1 MAYNLIDV
9 PGKKLDDIINQNIE
23 KSEKILIIV
32 SFIFE
37 KGLNLI
43 FDKLYEFNDPQNYYI
58 NNQQLFEMHRTKSI
72 KKLMKL
78 KNLEQYLFFWRSK
91 IKRELSH

>member
-23 KSEKILIIV
+23 KSEKIFIIV

-43 FDKLYEFNDPQNYYI
+43 FDKLNEFN
-58 NNQQLFEMHRTKSI
+58 NNQNI
-72 KKLMKL
+72 KLI
-78 KNLEQYLFFWRSK
+78 NSNY
-91 IKRELSH
+91 

>member
-43 FDKLYEFNDPQNYYI
+43 FDKLNEFNNPQNITLITILYDY
-58 NNQQLFEMHRTKSI
+58 
-72 KKLMKL
+72 
-78 KNLEQYLFFWRSK
+78 
-91 IKRELSH
+91 

>member
-1 MAYNLIDV
+1 MVYNLIDV

-37 KGLNLI
+37 KGLILI
-43 FDKLYEFNDPQNYYI
+43 FDKLNEFNNPQNI
-58 NNQQLFEMHRTKSI
+58 TLITTI
-72 KKLMKL
+72 
-78 KNLEQYLFFWRSK
+78 
-91 IKRELSH
+91 I

>member
-1 MAYNLIDV
+1 MAYNIIDV

-43 FDKLYEFNDPQNYYI
+43 FDKLNEFNNPQNITLITSNY
-58 NNQQLFEMHRTKSI
+58 LKCTEPKAL
-72 KKLMKL
+72 KKLIQHHM
-78 KNLEQYLFFWRSK
+78 LEVW
-91 IKRELSH
+91 